1 LGGFAT
7 CKNGK
12 VLICSGDTDRFLPLD
27 DFDPIEDVAV
37 LPVVAEKRI
46 GPLAAS
52 RMI

>member
-1 LGGFAT
+1 MQERQGLD
-7 CKNGK
+7 
-12 VLICSGDTDRFLPLD
+12 LLRGDTNRFLPLD